1 MANVVLRGLTTPA
14 VKIYDLDLVVAF
26 GQEVTI
32 TVDEYV
38 NSSCAQACVDDNLV
52 LLMQGPSVLPR
63 TMYQT
68 DVDPETFNLR
78 QNSVDYNDL
87 TYELQVMF
95 DTLSA
100 TVVTVTDPGATLSA
114 PVSILDCGS
123 DSSHNLS
130 ILPGGTIKACQSA
143 AFNATLEAPG
153 GYNFS
158 DNDVSKVL
166 GIGSVISLSY
176 YGGNTIWINSFQ
188 AGVTS

>member
-14 VKIYDLDLVVAF
+14 VKIYDLDLVVSF

-32 TVDEYV
+32 SLDEYV
-38 NSSCAQACVDDNLV
+38 SSSCAQACVDDNLV
-52 LLMQGPSVLPR
+52 LLLQGPSVNPR

-78 QNSVDYNDL
+78 QNSVNYNDL
-87 TYELQVMF
+87 TYELQAMF
-95 DTLSA
+95 DAILT
-100 TVVTVTDPGATLSA
+100 TVVTVTDPSATLSA

-123 DSSHNLS
+123 DSAHNLL
-130 ILPGGTIKACQSA
+130 IANGGTIKICQSA
-143 AFNATLEAPG
+143 DFNATLLAPG
-153 GYNFS
+153 GCNFS
-158 DNDVSKVL
+158 DNDAYKVL